1 MYAHT
6 LQWYWY
12 WLWSDI
18 MQRCWETSFAG
29 TCMWGV
35 IGMYATFRVHP
46 HTALGKKTHS
56 IMHCESISLFART
69 HSVTVFPPE
78 IFRACA
84 IPLHHCENKIPPC
97 MIMHLHSE
105 PKSTHTHMHTTTH
118 TYICTLIPT
127 HQQQQSIPSVL
138 LLESSCFRSSRGRH
152 QTV

>member
-1 MYAHT
+1 
-6 LQWYWY
+6 
-12 WLWSDI
+12 
-18 MQRCWETSFAG
+18 
-29 TCMWGV
+29 
-35 IGMYATFRVHP
+35 
-46 HTALGKKTHS
+46 
-56 IMHCESISLFART
+56 MHCESISLFTRT

-127 HQQQQSIPSVL
+127 HQQQQRIPSVL
-138 LLESSCFRSSRGRH
+138 LLSPLAFVPLAVVTKLCSNLVRDLGDCHVSLAVGRKVRDRRKEKDILWHVTSIIPSVRHSACDSR
-152 QTV
+152 